1 MKTKMLLAAAA
12 VSLLWA
18 CSPEVYSFYLDVRK
32 PSLSGMDLSK
42 KSIAIAYMEGP
53 AQTDSLLSANTAS
66 LFAQALE
73 EDYFGGE
80 QVIGMYAYPVA
91 DSVSVEAMRNLVMD
105 TGEDVVFL
113 LKTAMD
119 KPVDGVNNP
128 ITRPSHPDS
137 ANVFTAKVPIDVKLY
152 AYDSM
157 GEDKVQSWKGTTF
170 MKAAVYNNG
179 ITPQENLED
188 LILGLVPGFAPES
201 LEERISP
208 RFKSTWK
215 TESFSFYWFDDFN
228 SERWLDGIG
237 NAAQGKFADAIKSF
251 EPFLKSKS
259 IVKQAHACYN
269 IAMCFY
275 MLEDMELATKWLD
288 MAERMENISQAPTL
302 RKRIAAKLAKVK
314 EN

>member
-1 MKTKMLLAAAA
+1 MIFAAAA
-12 VSLLWA
+12 ASLLWA

-53 AQTDSLLSANTAS
+53 AKTDSLLSANTAS

-80 QVIGMYAYPVA
+80 PVIGMYAYPVT
-91 DSVSVEAMRNLVMD
+91 DTVTVEAMRNLVMD

-113 LKTAMD
+113 LKSAMG
-119 KPVDGVNNP
+119 KPVDGINNP
-128 ITRPSHPDS
+128 IARPSHPDS
-137 ANVFTAKVPIDVKLY
+137 ANVFTAKVPIDLQLY

-157 GEDKVQSWKGTTF
+157 GKDEVKSWKGNTF

-188 LILGLVPGFAPES
+188 LILEVVPGCAPES

-215 TESFSFYWFDDFN
+215 TESFSFYWFDDIY
-228 SERWLDGIG
+228 SEKWVDAIG
-237 NAAQGKFADAIKSF
+237 LAAQGKFADAIKDY
-251 EPFLKSKS
+251 EPFLKSKNT
-259 IVKQAHACYN
+259 VKKAHECYN

-275 MLEDMELATKWLD
+275 LLEDMELATKWLD
-288 MAERMENISQAPTL
+288 MAEKMENISQAPTL